1 MYDGGYYKKALE
13 KLISID
19 SLNIDIYNHKIEFAY
34 RNARVYQKL
43 EDKKTISYFKKL
55 IGMNNSSN
63 LYYFP
68 MSNLQIGLE
77 YEKQGNFKQALSY
90 FNQVFDYKDYDY
102 ENGIKKSAQAAINRL
117 SN

>member
-1 MYDGGYYKKALE
+1 
-13 KLISID
+13 
-19 SLNIDIYNHKIEFAY
+19 
-34 RNARVYQKL
+34 
-43 EDKKTISYFKKL
+43 
-55 IGMNNSSN
+55 MNNSSN

-77 YEKQGNFKQALSY
+77 YEKQGNFKQALNY